1 MTEVLQA
8 NIFFI
13 IASVVTVIFGLII
26 TLVLFQIYKIVRL
39 IRSIVERLDSASA
52 MVAGDAAELRQ
63 FLAKGGLM
71 ATVARFIMGTRGR
84 RKRKDYDDD
93 DIE

>member
-13 IASVVTVIFGLII
+13 IASVVTVVFGLII
-26 TLVLFQIYKIVRL
+26 TLVLYQIYKIVRL
-39 IRSIVERLDSASA
+39 IRSIVERLDSASE

-71 ATVARFIMGTRGR
+71 ATLARLIMGTRKR
-84 RKRKDYDDD
+84 RRTTEYDD